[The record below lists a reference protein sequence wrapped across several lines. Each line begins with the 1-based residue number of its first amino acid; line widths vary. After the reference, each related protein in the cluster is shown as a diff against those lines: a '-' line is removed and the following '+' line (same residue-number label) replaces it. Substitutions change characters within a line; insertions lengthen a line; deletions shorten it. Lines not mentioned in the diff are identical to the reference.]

1 MQGKGFREDARRVLR
16 AAYEQQAARG
26 GTVTHVD
33 LGAGAEE
40 YGMGSRSVRLAALVD
55 FMEVMMWVKTE
66 PFARTT
72 PGYPGAVV
80 RRITARGRQVLYEDA
95 ADPADGPR
103 LAVGDSDL

>member
-1 MQGKGFREDARRVLR
+1 MQGVGFREDARRVLR

-40 YGMGSRSVRLAALVD
+40 YGVGPRSVRLASLVD
-55 FMEVMMWVKTE
+55 FMEVMRWVQVE
-66 PFARTT
+66 PFARAI
-72 PGYPGAVV
+72 PGYSGAAV
-80 RRITARGRQVLYEDA
+80 RRITARGRQVLHEDSKPE
-95 ADPADGPR
+95 DDLR